1 VTRRPSGLE
10 GSGATSAADDERGS
24 QTIGRALN
32 LLDEIAEHDAPRS
45 LSQLA
50 RASGLTTPT
59 AHRMLATLEQRRMV
73 LRDPLTGGYSLGPT
87 VLSLARA
94 ALRQGADGDLASTAL
109 VHMRQLRDETGE
121 TVGLHVI
128 RHDQR
133 LCIAE
138 LASHEPIRMAS
149 GIGATQ
155 TLGLGAV
162 GKVLLAHAR
171 AETIDRV
178 AGLPEFRAAARLG
191 KTLPAIRRSLEQI
204 REARYAT
211 SFGETVPGATA
222 IAVPI
227 IGSGQE
233 VRGAINVTG
242 PRDRWTEQAMLSHLG
257 GITTVVAWLERRLGR
272 GDTAPPPPITP
283 SVSRARRT

>member
-1 VTRRPSGLE
+1 MNRRSSADKASGAPPSG
-10 GSGATSAADDERGS
+10 DDERGS
-24 QTIGRALN
+24 QSIGRALN
-32 LLDEIAEHDAPRS
+32 ILEEIAEHDAPLS

-50 RASGLTTPT
+50 RATGLTTPT

-87 VLSLARA
+87 VLHLARA

-133 LCIAE
+133 LCVAE

-149 GIGATQ
+149 GIGATHP
-155 TLGLGAV
+155 LGIGAV
-162 GKVLLAHAR
+162 GKVLLAHAP

-178 AGLPEFRAAARLG
+178 AGLPEFQAAGRLG
-191 KTLPAIRRSLEQI
+191 KTLPAIHRSLAEI
-204 REARYAT
+204 RAAGYST
-211 SFGETVPGATA
+211 SFGETVRGASA

-227 IGSGQE
+227 LGSAHE

-242 PRDRWTEQAMLSHLG
+242 PQDRWNEREMLAHLP

-272 GDTAPPPPITP
+272 SEIARPAPGPAPRGNAPH
-283 SVSRARRT
+283 R

>member
-1 VTRRPSGLE
+1 VSGRSSALKAT
-10 GSGATSAADDERGS
+10 GAATSVDDERGS
-24 QTIGRALN
+24 QSIGRALT
-32 LLDEIAEHDAPRS
+32 LLEEIAEHDAPRS

-50 RASGLTTPT
+50 RATGLTTPT

-73 LRDPLTGGYSLGPT
+73 LRDPLTGEYSLGPT
-87 VLSLARA
+87 VLQLARA

-133 LCIAE
+133 LCVAE

-149 GIGATQ
+149 GIGATHP
-155 TLGLGAV
+155 LGVGAV
-162 GKVLLAHAR
+162 GKVLLAHAP
-171 AETIDRV
+171 AETIERV
-178 AGLPEFRAAARLG
+178 AALAEFRSAARLG
-191 KTLPAIRRSLEQI
+191 KTLPAIRRSLGQI
-204 REARYAT
+204 REAGYAT
-211 SFGETVPGATA
+211 SHGETVSGASA

-227 IGSGQE
+227 IGSAQE

-242 PRDRWTEQAMLSHLG
+242 PQDRWSEQQMLAHLA
-257 GITTVVAWLERRLGR
+257 GIKTVVAWLERRLGR
-272 GDTAPPPPITP
+272 TDVTRPASDSP
-283 SVSRARRT
+283 R